1 MTIEEELT
9 SLRAEN
15 ARLTT
20 ELEATKYRWE
30 RELIVAKA
38 QLLTAQEE
46 LETAKSRLRE
56 ALLRNILAEDEVY
69 SVREDAAKVV
79 EAIRQEQ

>member
-9 SLRAEN
+9 ALRAEN
-15 ARLTT
+15 ARLTA
-20 ELEATKYRWE
+20 ELETTKYRWE

>member
-9 SLRAEN
+9 ALRAEN
-15 ARLTT
+15 ARLIA
-20 ELEATKYRWE
+20 ELETTKYRWE

-38 QLLTAQEE
+38 QLLTTQEE

>member
-1 MTIEEELT
+1 MAHEDELNQ
-9 SLRAEN
+9 LREEN
-15 ARLTT
+15 ARLTA

-38 QLLTAQEE
+38 QLLTVQEE
-46 LETAKSRLRE
+46 LDATKERLRL
-56 ALLRNILAEDEVY
+56 ALLRNIAAEDEVF

-79 EAIRQEQ
+79 EALRQEV